1 MLKIHKNVRHVHII
15 HKAPHGIPA
24 WTILGGF
31 QALLHSKNL
40 FQTHFSDYSWKKQK
54 TAVAHL
60 YSAVF
65 TVKSNRT
72 LPVPYQASMQN
83 LPLIGERQLEG
94 NFSATYISHSVATPS
109 PSLAPTIQRSK
120 LIQNLCYHVSEGQ
133 EYLSETSRKSKLK
146 WNTYAAGCGVHSIS
160 SLVQELSSRRYSASV
175 PTTLQPFMK

>member
-1 MLKIHKNVRHVHII
+1 MLILCFFDKKRQIYALKIRKNVRHVHII

-65 TVKSNRT
+65 PVKSNRT

-94 NFSATYISHSVATPS
+94 NFSATYISHSVVTPGLT
-109 PSLAPTIQRSK
+109 SLLGA
-120 LIQNLCYHVSEGQ
+120 
-133 EYLSETSRKSKLK
+133 
-146 WNTYAAGCGVHSIS
+146 
-160 SLVQELSSRRYSASV
+160 ASV
-175 PTTLQPFMK
+175 S